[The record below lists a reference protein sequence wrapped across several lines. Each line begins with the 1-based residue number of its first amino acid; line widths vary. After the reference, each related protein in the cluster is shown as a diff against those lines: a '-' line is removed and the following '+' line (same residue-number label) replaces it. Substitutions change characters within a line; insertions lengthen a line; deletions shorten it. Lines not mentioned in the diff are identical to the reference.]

1 MLSLAFLMHANNFDN
16 KNPHV
21 SPTCRTETNQR
32 ASGGAHHLL
41 AAACFGLV
49 LTMKHSYI
57 TYSGWFVV
65 YLARRFCCVKVQ
77 SSAPHPRLRVAWKRL
92 VRLVQ
97 TVSLVMLA
105 PSTVFVAA
113 LYKESRTQDTL
124 LIVLLRDWLQQ
135 LYTRLFPFQRGLVHD
150 YWAGNVWALYTAL
163 LQCGKFL
170 VRQCAASAFCH
181 QTTAA
186 AKLDHWLSSPHL
198 VVTPTVTLVATL
210 VAQLPGLRLAYRA
223 AEQQSNALLL
233 QSFTY
238 TTLVSFLFQFHAHE
252 KAVLTSLIAC
262 TIWAAMV
269 TSDRPASG
277 VIDRN
282 RDSSQRTWGH
292 DADAVWSFLWEF
304 TALAVLGILPLLF
317 RPQELLLKLACYI
330 AYLCILQHWSPK
342 MIDGQAAL
350 RRRLGAWIIVL
361 ATVVQLEISPLH
373 KLIYGR
379 YEFAPLAITSLVCAS
394 GLGLLAIELMLRI
407 VRVSF

>member
-1 MLSLAFLMHANNFDN
+1 MVAFHNNNNDDGCLCLKDDTDLEATTTASCLALLRTTVILSNTVWWMAAYAVSTNSSTSSLIHRQQYTTATTTTMNWKLFLLLTFHPALLYLDHVHFQYNGLLLGLIMLSLAFLMHANNFDN

-32 ASGGAHHLL
+32 ASGGAYHLL

-49 LTMKHSYI
+49 LTMKHLYI

-105 PSTVFVAA
+105 PFTVFVAA

-181 QTTAA
+181 QTTVAA

-198 VVTPTVTLVATL
+198 AVTRPSLSWPRWWRNCRACAWRTGPRSSSPTHCCCNPSPTLL
-210 VAQLPGLRLAYRA
+210 WCRF
-223 AEQQSNALLL
+223 
-233 QSFTY
+233 SF
-238 TTLVSFLFQFHAHE
+238 
-252 KAVLTSLIAC
+252 
-262 TIWAAMV
+262 
-269 TSDRPASG
+269 
-277 VIDRN
+277 
-282 RDSSQRTWGH
+282 SSMHTKRQ
-292 DADAVWSFLWEF
+292 
-304 TALAVLGILPLLF
+304 
-317 RPQELLLKLACYI
+317 Y
-330 AYLCILQHWSPK
+330 
-342 MIDGQAAL
+342 
-350 RRRLGAWIIVL
+350 
-361 ATVVQLEISPLH
+361 
-373 KLIYGR
+373 
-379 YEFAPLAITSLVCAS
+379 
-394 GLGLLAIELMLRI
+394 
-407 VRVSF
+407 